1 MDQQCY
7 NDLAEKCEKSLKMQ
21 NDYDEKLF
29 SSATKTSVS
38 LQPIVNE
45 VENRMVTKQNLS
57 QRSEPANDSDIDAIP
72 QKVFQNISINI
83 PNETYSNPNEN
94 IDDKSNFN
102 EGVFFATPVNVT
114 DEINNALV
122 NQDLKEEHV
131 TR

>member
-1 MDQQCY
+1 
-7 NDLAEKCEKSLKMQ
+7 MQ
-21 NDYDEKLF
+21 NDYEEKLF
-29 SSATKTSVS
+29 SSATKTSMS

-45 VENRMVTKQNLS
+45 VESRMVTESNLS
-57 QRSEPANDSDIDAIP
+57 QRSDPAKDTDLDAIP

-83 PNETYSNPNEN
+83 PNETFSNPNEN
-94 IDDKSNFN
+94 INDKSNFN

-114 DEINNALV
+114 DEMNKALV

>member
-1 MDQQCY
+1 
-7 NDLAEKCEKSLKMQ
+7 MQ

-29 SSATKTSVS
+29 SSATKTSMS

-45 VENRMVTKQNLS
+45 VKNRTVAEQNLS

-72 QKVFQNISINI
+72 QKVFQNISIHI

-94 IDDKSNFN
+94 IDDKSNLN

-114 DEINNALV
+114 DEMNNALV
-122 NQDLKEEHV
+122 NQDLEEEHV

>member
-45 VENRMVTKQNLS
+45 VKNRMVTEQNLS
-57 QRSEPANDSDIDAIP
+57 QRSEQANDSDIDAIP

-83 PNETYSNPNEN
+83 PNETYSNPSEN

-114 DEINNALV
+114 DEMNNALV
-122 NQDLKEEHV
+122 NQDLEEEHV